1 MVSSS
6 PRGENRLGREIC
18 APLAL
23 NKINLT
29 FLTHLAGGNGWATA
43 SSFCTALSAGLDSFS
58 LLKSQQVI
66 PGTMQLNAGTVIVAL
81 YPHSQRPEIM
91 GHFLHSLAQG
101 RIMVHGLASSPA
113 AITAVISGAARDRAV
128 QHLFNNFHFS
138 SYPAPQDFYEAQRPP
153 DELLQQVVAAYQ
165 EKVIKI
171 YCLAQEHDLDLWR
184 VSIPSSTILQDLA
197 AVLGDLGAAGWK
209 VPFLVAVPWLEKREL
224 LVSFCISQHG
234 GTEVRQFLDRR
245 LPGAAVSCL
254 GPTAAIFIHGPH
266 FGDRYGVADTLLQA
280 LDRARVS
287 PLALSCT
294 ISSISTVLKQQE
306 LGAAV
311 QVLEET
317 FEAPQAQ
324 ACPRPKEHFVTP

>member
-6 PRGENRLGREIC
+6 PRGEDRLGPAIC
-18 APLAL
+18 APLAQ

-29 FLTHLAGGNGWATA
+29 FLTHLAGGGGWATV
-43 SSFCTALSAGLDSFS
+43 SSFCTALAAGVDSFS
-58 LLKSQQVI
+58 LLKSQQLI

-128 QHLFNNFHFS
+128 QHLFNNFRFS
-138 SYPAPQDFYEAQRPP
+138 SYPSPQDFYQAQRPP
-153 DELLQQVVAAYQ
+153 EELLRQVVAAYQ
-165 EKVIKI
+165 EKVIRI

-184 VSIPSSTILQDLA
+184 VSIPSSTILQDLG

-209 VPFLVAVPWLEKREL
+209 VPFLVAVPWLERREL
-224 LVSFCISQHG
+224 LVSFCISRQAGHD
-234 GTEVRQFLDRR
+234 VRGFVDRR
-245 LPGAAVSCL
+245 LPGAEVSCR
-254 GPTAAIFIHGPH
+254 GPAAGVFMHGPH
-266 FGDRYGVADTLLQA
+266 FGDRFGVVDTLLQA
-280 LDRARVS
+280 LNRVQVS

-294 ISSISTVLKQQE
+294 VSSISTVLKQEE

-311 QVLEET
+311 QILEET
-317 FEAPQAQ
+317 FEAPQARL
-324 ACPRPKEHFVTP
+324 CPRPKEHSVIP